1 MHCAGA
7 LTDAAGFPRES
18 VAFMTA
24 YLDRSAAQF
33 KKTVGSLA
41 WGSFAWFAAEPD
53 HLVELID
60 GSSGPLCK
68 LKP

>member
-1 MHCAGA
+1 
-7 LTDAAGFPRES
+7 
-18 VAFMTA
+18 MTA